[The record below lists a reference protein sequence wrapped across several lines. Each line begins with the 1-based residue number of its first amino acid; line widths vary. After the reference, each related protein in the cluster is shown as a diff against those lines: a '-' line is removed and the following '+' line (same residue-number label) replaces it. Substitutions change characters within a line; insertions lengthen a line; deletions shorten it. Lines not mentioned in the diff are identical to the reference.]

1 MGFFDKF
8 VRKESVTGSKLTSAG
23 LAAYLSSSLESSHGL
38 AVNPDVATKSATVF
52 SCCNILSEDVA
63 KLPLKL
69 HRKNGDIR
77 ETVSEKD
84 NRLAYIVSRGVNPYM
99 TALEFF
105 EAMVWDLTLT
115 GNAFAYI
122 SMANNKPFNLYP
134 VSVSDVSIT
143 VTEDGRPT
151 YLLKGKPIERRKIL
165 HIRDKV
171 KKTHF
176 GESRIR
182 LQAEAIGLDV
192 LGERLT
198 GRLVK
203 NGFRMT
209 PVLSHPKALSKDART
224 RLKEQL
230 VDTTSGDDPFKAMLL
245 EEGLEWKPAQMTPED
260 AQLLGLREFQRS
272 LIISIFRMPPHK
284 LGILEGSSYN
294 NIELKEREYYS
305 GTVSSWTTR
314 IEQAF
319 DRDLLTEQEKK
330 EGYYFKYNLNAMV
343 RADMVARF
351 NAYQI
356 GLRNGI
362 YNADEVRALE
372 DMNPREDGLGDLY
385 YQSGDLH
392 PSGENTDPQGDNTK
406 DENKI

>member
-8 VRKESVTGSKLTSAG
+8 VSKSSVTGSKLTSSG
-23 LAAYLSSSLESSHGL
+23 LSAYLSSTLDSSHGL
-38 AVNPDVATKSATVF
+38 SVNSEVAIRSATVF

-69 HRKNGDIR
+69 HKEEGGIR
-77 ETVSEKD
+77 ETISKKD
-84 NRLAYIVSRGVNPYM
+84 NRLAYIVSRGINPYM
-99 TALEFF
+99 TSLEFF

-122 SMANNKPFNLYP
+122 SMANNKPFHLYP
-134 VSVSDVSIT
+134 VSVSDISIN
-143 VTEDGRPT
+143 VAEDGTPT
-151 YLLKGKPIERRKIL
+151 YLYKGKKVERRKIL

-171 KKTHF
+171 TSTHF
-176 GESRIR
+176 GQSRIK

-305 GTVSSWTTR
+305 GPVSSWTTR

-319 DRDLLTEQEKK
+319 DRDLLTDEEKK
-330 EGYYFKYNLNAMV
+330 AGYYFKYNLNAMV

-372 DMNPREDGLGDLY
+372 DMNPREDGLGGVY
-385 YQSGDLH
+385 FQSGDLH
-392 PSGENTDPQGDNTK
+392 ASGENTDSQGENTQ
-406 DENKI
+406 DENKT

>member
-1 MGFFDKF
+1 MSLFDKILR
-8 VRKESVTGSKLTSAG
+8 RKESVTGSTLTSAG
-23 LAAYLSSSLESSHGL
+23 LAAYLSSGLESSHGL
-38 AVNPDVATKSATVF
+38 SVSQEVAIRSATVF

-63 KLPLKL
+63 KLPIKL
-69 HRKNGDIR
+69 HQKDGKGRRVVD
-77 ETVSEKD
+77 EKES
-84 NRLAYIVSRGVNPYM
+84 RLSYIMSRGVNPHL
-99 TALEFF
+99 TTLEFL
-105 EAMVWDLTLT
+105 EMMVWDLTLT

-122 SMANNKPFNLYP
+122 SMAQNKPYSLMP
-134 VSVSDVSIT
+134 VAVSDVSID
-143 VTEDGRPT
+143 VDKLGNPT
-151 YLLKGKPIERRKIL
+151 YKINGNPVQRRQIL
-165 HIRDKV
+165 HVRDKV
-171 KKTHF
+171 KKSHF
-176 GESRIR
+176 GASRISV
-182 LQAEAIGLDV
+182 QAEAIGLDV

-209 PVLSHPKALSKDART
+209 PIMSHPKTLSKDARE
-224 RLKEQL
+224 RLKSQL
-230 VDTTSGDDPFKAMLL
+230 LDTTQGDDPFRAMLL

-260 AQLLGLREFQRS
+260 AQLLQLREFQRS

-305 GTVSSWTTR
+305 GPISSWTTR

-319 DRDLLTEQEKK
+319 DRDLLTEDERKN
-330 EGYYFKYNLNAMV
+330 GYYFKFNLNAMI

-362 YNADEVRALE
+362 YNADEVRELE
-372 DMNPREDGLGDLY
+372 DLNPREDGLGNVY
-385 YQSGDLH
+385 FQSGDLH
-392 PSGENTDPQGDNTK
+392 PSGENQDQSGGNQNESK
-406 DENKI
+406 V